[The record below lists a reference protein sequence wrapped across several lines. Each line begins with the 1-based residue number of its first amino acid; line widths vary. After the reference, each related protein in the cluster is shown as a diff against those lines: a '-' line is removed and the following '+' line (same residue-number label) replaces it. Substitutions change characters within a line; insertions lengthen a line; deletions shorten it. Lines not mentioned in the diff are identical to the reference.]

1 MQYLISFRLITGISI
16 YFTYSFKSLFNE
28 LFYHFQK
35 EVGQQAKKYYIFVFV
50 FPKSIERIVK
60 SDF

>member
-16 YFTYSFKSLFNE
+16 FFTYSFLSLFNE

-35 EVGQQAKKYYIFVFV
+35 EVGQQAKNIIFVFV